1 MSKTNPAPAKQETS
15 SHYLYQG
22 SKVRAMPAANM
33 VSNRR
38 LTTGTYE
45 VQWNQDEGFYLQ
57 KIDDMVVPPEIYGDT
72 AEFAQRVIKT
82 YLDRGCNT
90 GVLLEGEQG
99 SGKTML
105 AKLVSS
111 AMRDIDMPT
120 LVINAPYVGPAFNAF
135 MAAIDTPCMVFFD
148 EFEKN
153 YAKQEHRDGILTFF
167 DGVFDSNK
175 LIICTVN
182 DKSRMSTHML
192 NRPGRLYYAM
202 SYNRLSLQVIEE
214 YCQKKLLN
222 KDYVA
227 AVKQVTTLY
236 GGFNFD
242 MLKALVEEMNR
253 FNCTPKEALKF
264 LNIRPSYTK
273 FRTGTVFVPF
283 GYNESTKKII
293 ACNTSAVPPGPD
305 SGVSLKI
312 KPYAPEGSGI
322 TTVKNIVDNNVVDR
336 PSLVDLV
343 AQIIASSDDSNNR
356 WGETV
361 YVTADDLLAYDGDTG
376 SQTFETDGFSIKFVP
391 MAEAAFKEVVTEA
404 QIKAEAIKSEVA
416 VPSLGKSKLPSLKTP
431 F

>member
-1 MSKTNPAPAKQETS
+1 MTKSKETATQETS

-22 SKVRAMPAANM
+22 SKVRALPAANM
-33 VSNRR
+33 VSTRR
-38 LTTGTYE
+38 LITGTYE
-45 VQWNQDEGFYLQ
+45 VQWNQDEGYYLQ
-57 KIDDMVVPPEIYGDT
+57 SIDNMVVPPEIYGDT
-72 AEFAQRVIKT
+72 ADFASRVIKT

-105 AKLVSS
+105 AKLVSG
-111 AMRDIDMPT
+111 AMRDLDMPT
-120 LVINAPYVGPAFNAF
+120 LVINAPYVGPSFNAF
-135 MAAIDTPCMVFFD
+135 MASIDTPCMVFFD

-153 YAKQEHRDGILTFF
+153 YSKQEHRDGILTFF

-182 DKSRMSTHML
+182 DKSRMSSHML

-214 YCQKKLLN
+214 YCQKKLDD
-222 KDYVA
+222 KSMVPS
-227 AVKQVTTLY
+227 VKQVTTLY

-253 FNCTPKEALKF
+253 FKCTPKEALKF

-283 GYNESTKKII
+283 GYNETSKKMIISTGSV
-293 ACNTSAVPPGPD
+293 TPPNND
-305 SGVSLKI
+305 SGISI
-312 KPYAPEGSGI
+312 KVLAYDPEGMSI
-322 TTVKNIVDNNVVDR
+322 KTVKSIVDNGVIDKGTLTDLLAKQLAHVDNETG
-336 PSLVDLV
+336 S
-343 AQIIASSDDSNNR
+343 R
-356 WGETV
+356 WGETI
-361 YVTADDLLAYDGDTG
+361 YCTESDLLAYDGDTG
-376 SQTFETDGFSIKFVP
+376 AQTFETDGYSIKFVP
-391 MAEAAFKEVVTEA
+391 LSEDAFKQIVIEA
-404 QIKAEAIKSEVA
+404 RALSETYVKDKKQGNVKGA
-416 VPSLGKSKLPSLKTP
+416 LSGS